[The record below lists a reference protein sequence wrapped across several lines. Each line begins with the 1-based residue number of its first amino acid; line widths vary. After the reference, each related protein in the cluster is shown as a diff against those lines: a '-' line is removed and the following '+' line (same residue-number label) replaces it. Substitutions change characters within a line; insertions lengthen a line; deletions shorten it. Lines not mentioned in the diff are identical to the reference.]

1 MKLHASGHYFNLR
14 IPITEALFPNPC
26 SLGDLLRDA
35 GFPGIVL
42 ELALDVLI
50 ATRTTGQ
57 RIASRK
63 TKKCR
68 LEEFSFNDK
77 PTGQLNRH
85 SFIAKHDW
93 VIAVI
98 EDRFKAIA

>member
-14 IPITEALFPNPC
+14 IPTTEALFPNPC
-26 SLGDLLRDA
+26 SLGDLLRYA
-35 GFPGIVL
+35 GFPGIVR

-50 ATRTTGQ
+50 TTRTTGQ

-63 TKKCR
+63 MQNRR

-77 PTGQLNRH
+77 PTGQLNRC

-93 VIAVI
+93 AIAVI

>member
-1 MKLHASGHYFNLR
+1 MKLHAFGHYFNLR
-14 IPITEALFPNPC
+14 IPTTEALFPNPC

-35 GFPGIVL
+35 GFPGIVR

-63 TKKCR
+63 TQICR

-77 PTGQLNRH
+77 PTGQLNRR

-93 VIAVI
+93 AIAVI
-98 EDRFKAIA
+98 EDRIKAIA

>member
-1 MKLHASGHYFNLR
+1 MKLHASGHYFTLR
-14 IPITEALFPNPC
+14 IPTTKALFPNPC

-35 GFPGIVL
+35 GFPGIVR

-63 TKKCR
+63 MQNCW

-77 PTGQLNRH
+77 PTGQLKRR

-93 VIAVI
+93 AIAVI
-98 EDRFKAIA
+98 QDRIKAIA